1 MLRPSRTDWA
11 PFQGQCSTT
20 KHVFKGKSPGPFAQP
35 QRSML
40 EEAIYLFLD
49 GEFSAREE
57 CACCFAVIDPSSK
70 FLQDIENHFVRFEF
84 DASESDEIGAVLKP
98 LSRRKLVQNIKK
110 TKTVLLANEKSL
122 LELEFALRDSDE
134 LVDKFREVLC
144 NRGLLFLVENW
155 DASYFWT
162 GASIGRW
169 FNARFPREPKKAR
182 YAKPPS
188 ILDLLYEFLESIP
201 QSPDRLVTLKKAF
214 LLLSAEDRSF
224 VHGLLSG
231 KRPKQDSKEIQET
244 SARILHALKDM
255 NV

>member
-1 MLRPSRTDWA
+1 
-11 PFQGQCSTT
+11 
-20 KHVFKGKSPGPFAQP
+20 
-35 QRSML
+35 ML

-49 GEFSAREE
+49 HESSAREE
-57 CACCFAVIDPSSK
+57 SACCFAVIDPSSK

-98 LSRRKLVQNIKK
+98 LSRRKLVRSIKK
-110 TKTVLLANEKSL
+110 TKTVLLANERSL
-122 LELEFALRDSDE
+122 LELEFALRESNE
-134 LVDKFREVLC
+134 LVDKVREIFC
-144 NRGLLFLVENW
+144 DRGLLFLVENW

-162 GASIGRW
+162 GASVRRW
-169 FNARFPREPKKAR
+169 FDARFPREPKKAR

-188 ILDLLYEFLESIP
+188 ILDLLYEFLESVP

-224 VHGLLSG
+224 VDGLLSG
-231 KRPKQDSKEIQET
+231 KRPKQDSKEVQET
-244 SARILHALKDM
+244 SARILHALKEM

>member
-1 MLRPSRTDWA
+1 
-11 PFQGQCSTT
+11 
-20 KHVFKGKSPGPFAQP
+20 
-35 QRSML
+35 ML

-49 GEFSAREE
+49 HEFSAREE
-57 CACCFAVIDPSSK
+57 CACCFGVIDPSSK

-122 LELEFALRDSDE
+122 RELEFAVRESSE
-134 LVDKFREVLC
+134 VEKFRDAFC
-144 NRGLLFLVENW
+144 NKGLLFLVENW

-162 GASIGRW
+162 GASVRRW
-169 FNARFPREPKKAR
+169 FNERFPREPKKAR

-201 QSPDRLVTLKKAF
+201 QSPDKLVTLKKAF

-224 VHGLLSG
+224 VDDLLSG

-244 SARILHALKDM
+244 SARILHALKEM
-255 NV
+255 NT

>member
-1 MLRPSRTDWA
+1 
-11 PFQGQCSTT
+11 
-20 KHVFKGKSPGPFAQP
+20 
-35 QRSML
+35 ML

-49 GEFSAREE
+49 HEFSAREE
-57 CACCFAVIDPSSK
+57 CACCFGVIDPSSK
-70 FLQDIENHFVRFEF
+70 FLQDIENHFARFEF

-122 LELEFALRDSDE
+122 LELEFALRESGE
-134 LVDKFREVLC
+134 VEKFREVFC
-144 NRGLLFLVENW
+144 NKGLLFLVENW

-169 FNARFPREPKKAR
+169 FDARFPREPKKAR

-224 VHGLLSG
+224 VDGLLSG
-231 KRPKQDSKEIQET
+231 KRPKQASKEVQET
-244 SARILHALKDM
+244 SARILHALKEM
-255 NV
+255 SV